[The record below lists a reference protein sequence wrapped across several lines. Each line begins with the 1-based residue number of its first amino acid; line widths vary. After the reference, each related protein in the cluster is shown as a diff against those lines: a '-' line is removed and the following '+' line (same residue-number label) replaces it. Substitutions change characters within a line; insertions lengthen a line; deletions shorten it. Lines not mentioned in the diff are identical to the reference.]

1 MGPFVYS
8 NQFHVHL
15 VVVLKKEREKRQ
27 KEEKEVSDGFDMINI
42 ILPYSY
48 TKNHQ
53 HITTQVFLEVLHLLL
68 LLHFGYRIYKGS
80 KKQRKEETKERRRE
94 WKEERILFQ
103 MFFSSALD
111 RKQQFHVSRV
121 LVRFHLLNS
130 FLIWN
135 IQSGCWRIYYLHS
148 IKTKLQKPKNKK
160 YKTLLRA
167 SLSLSLSGW

>member
-111 RKQQFHVSRV
+111 QEAAVSREQGTCEISSSQLFPHMEYSEWV
-121 LVRFHLLNS
+121 LAHLLSSQYQN
-130 FLIWN
+130 
-135 IQSGCWRIYYLHS
+135 QTA
-148 IKTKLQKPKNKK
+148 KTKKQKI
-160 YKTLLRA
+160 
-167 SLSLSLSGW
+167 